1 MEKDERRLSVE
12 YYYNPEV
19 IFLLIPQSEEK
30 EELVY
35 NNNPYSFQV
44 PKIGPRPPF
53 YTNPRHEQYYPIELP
68 PVK

>member
-1 MEKDERRLSVE
+1 ME

-53 YTNPRHEQYYPIELP
+53 YTNPRHEQYYPII
-68 PVK
+68 